1 MAHKNSGGG
10 CLWQLIVWAFLIGV
24 LAVAVYLIT
33 TQGWEGATHTVFYDW
48 MPAVIDILRPIGEA
62 IVNFFRH
69 LPQGAR

>member
-10 CLWQLIVWAFLIGV
+10 CLWQIIFLIVV
-24 LAVAVYLIT
+24 LAVAVYLVT

-48 MPAVIDILRPIGEA
+48 MPAVIDILRAIGEA
-62 IVNFFRH
+62 IINFFRH